1 MKISTRERRVLL
13 GGGLAVLA
21 ILAGVYVVEP
31 FVATQRGMRDE
42 VQAQSALLAKHQLLA
57 SEKARYQ
64 RRVEALRA
72 QLQQADSLL
81 FKGEKLPVVAAEVQG
96 LLHTLAQEAGITI
109 VRENVRPP
117 TKVDVFTEVAVE
129 LSVQGEMKNIRDFLY
144 KIQTAPKL
152 VTTPKLVIRSMPTR
166 GATALAADLVV
177 TGHILNGEDK
187 GPAAAPAAG
196 KAEGRLRPEKA

>member
-1 MKISTRERRVLL
+1 MKISTRERRFLI

-31 FVATQRGMRDE
+31 FVTTQQRMRDE
-42 VQAQSALLAKHQLLA
+42 VHAQSALLAKHQLLA

-64 RRVEALRA
+64 RKVEALRA

-81 FKGEKLPVVAAEVQG
+81 FQGEKLPVVAADVQG
-96 LLHTLAQEAGITI
+96 LLHALAQEAGITI

-117 TKVDVFTEVAVE
+117 KKVDAFTEVAVE
-129 LSVQGEMKNIRDFLY
+129 LSVQGEIKNIRDFLY

-152 VTTPKLVIRSMPTR
+152 VTTPKLVIRAVPSR

-187 GPAAAPAAG
+187 GPAAPPTAG
-196 KAEGRLRPEKA
+196 KTKGRPRLERA